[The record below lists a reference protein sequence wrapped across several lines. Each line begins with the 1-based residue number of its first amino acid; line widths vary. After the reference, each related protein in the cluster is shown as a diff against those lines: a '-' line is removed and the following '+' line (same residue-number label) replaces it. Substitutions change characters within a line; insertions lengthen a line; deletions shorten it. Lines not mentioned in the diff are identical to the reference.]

1 MSAQETKSISNW
13 SEVWSLIYCKYTFD
27 PNLQDILDHFLPFS
41 CCCLLS
47 TYLTYITIDYTYTL
61 RIWVWGSD
69 ARPQHYRYVLL
80 LHHLKSA
87 FATYSVVHN
96 RRWASIR
103 KWFQFRELLGFVS
116 AGCVHDCPAPG
127 RGSQLMLLLLWR
139 VVVMGLYTAH
149 RARTPLYRT
158 RRACNQRNWAL
169 GRRTA
174 GWAGAGAHRAQEELS
189 HCAPSHSG
197 ISTDLYLYLIHWDLS
212 NRYWL
217 ITIE

>member
-80 LHHLKSA
+80 LHTAPFEISICNVH
-87 FATYSVVHN
+87 SVVHN

-116 AGCVHDCPAPG
+116 AGCVHDSHCQANVIYKPNHT
-127 RGSQLMLLLLWR
+127 SQKPTWR
-139 VVVMGLYTAH
+139 VGRLPHFHVRGNYFW
-149 RARTPLYRT
+149 
-158 RRACNQRNWAL
+158 WAKTE
-169 GRRTA
+169 R
-174 GWAGAGAHRAQEELS
+174 
-189 HCAPSHSG
+189 
-197 ISTDLYLYLIHWDLS
+197 IVI
-212 NRYWL
+212 
-217 ITIE
+217 

>member
-80 LHHLKSA
+80 LHTAPFEISICNVH
-87 FATYSVVHN
+87 SVVHN

-116 AGCVHDCPAPG
+116 AGCVHDCPAPS

-197 ISTDLYLYLIHWDLS
+197 ISTDLYLYLIHWEL
-212 NRYWL
+212 
-217 ITIE
+217 